1 MMIAQFKSEAD
12 SVMDKLSADSQKLLL
27 TCAEERHNLCVI
39 SKAMAILAETSYR
52 SNFIF
57 SASADECLD
66 IQLALLLDAATIATA
81 VELPEIA
88 EAIRAVATERYDL

>member
-12 SVMDKLSADSQKLLL
+12 SVMDKLSADSQRLLL
-27 TCAEERHNLCVI
+27 TCAEERHNLCAI

-66 IQLALLLDAATIATA
+66 TQLALLLDAATIATA